1 MEETEANET
10 KGERK
15 SPLWGRQ
22 KEERNYIKHSF
33 ITLAKEEGLTFFSLS
48 LRETKKKGNKQEK
61 NDVIMSPKGKLSPS
75 GKVIV
80 LLLFLP
86 SKRDEG
92 KQNTKKNK
100 GEGNILE
107 EKEEIPPP
115 FLFFQR
121 KK

>member
-1 MEETEANET
+1 LF
-10 KGERK
+10 
-15 SPLWGRQ
+15 P
-22 KEERNYIKHSF
+22 
-33 ITLAKEEGLTFFSLS
+33 FFSLKN
-48 LRETKKKGNKQEK
+48 LVFLPKENEK
-61 NDVIMSPKGKLSPS
+61 VFCLWQKERG
-75 GKVIV
+75 VIV